1 MKIIY
6 NKIIPFVGYKAINLF
21 GFIFAR
27 RKLNSTDINHE
38 CIHTAQMKELFYIGF
53 YIWYIIEWIIRLILI
68 KNSHKAYK
76 MISFEVEAYKNQDNL
91 DYLKTRKKYDWIRYC

>member
-38 CIHTAQMKELFYIGF
+38 CIHTA
-53 YIWYIIEWIIRLILI
+53 
-68 KNSHKAYK
+68 
-76 MISFEVEAYKNQDNL
+76 
-91 DYLKTRKKYDWIRYC
+91 